1 MYYIF
6 NHAGICIATADS
18 AVNEEDLQTRGE
30 FVVESQEIYD
40 GRFIKFHDGQI
51 VTFEPPYEEAP
62 SEPMDSN
69 VLDLATA
76 IIELSDRIDKI
87 EGGQ

>member
-6 NHAGICIATADS
+6 NHEGICIATADS

-30 FVVESQEIYD
+30 FAVESQEIYD
-40 GRFIKFHDGQI
+40 GRFIEFHDGRI
-51 VTFEPPYEEAP
+51 VTFEPPREEAP